1 MPTLLLKLITA
12 HLAGDYL
19 AQPSRIA
26 SEKHRPPVLLLHTTL
41 HGLLLVLV
49 ALTEPVSPRLW
60 GALLLVVIAHGAIDA
75 WTSRLAPRNL
85 RLLTLDQSL
94 RLASILVAVAI
105 ARPVELVSLGDW
117 LSAAAARRETWIVV
131 AGALAAVPAGATA
144 IGRWVAPFREQLSDE
159 SRDQRAGLGLAGL
172 WIGMLERLIVYA
184 AVLGHVELLIGFV
197 IAVKAVLRL
206 PEARERW
213 SRELAEYYLAGSL
226 ASLTWA
232 LLIAFAVRSLVA
244 ASS

>member
-1 MPTLLLKLITA
+1 LLLKLVTA

-19 AQPSRIA
+19 AQPSRVA
-26 SEKHRPPVLLLHTTL
+26 SEKHRPPVLFLHTAL
-41 HGLLLVLV
+41 HGVLLVLV
-49 ALTEPVSPRLW
+49 GLTEPGSPRLW
-60 GALLLVVIAHGAIDA
+60 AALLLVMVVHGAIDA
-75 WTSRLAPRNL
+75 WTSRLAPRDL

-94 RLASILVAVAI
+94 HLASILVAVAI
-105 ARPVELVSLGDW
+105 ARPLEVANLAGA
-117 LSAAAARRETWIVV
+117 LSAAAARREPWIVA

-172 WIGMLERLIVYA
+172 WIGMLERLLVYA
-184 AVLGHVELLIGFV
+184 AVLGHAELLIGFV

-213 SRELAEYYLAGSL
+213 SRELAEYYLVGSL

-232 LLIAFAVRSLVA
+232 LLIAFAVRALVA
-244 ASS
+244 AGS

>member
-94 RLASILVAVAI
+94 HLASILVAVAI
-105 ARPVELVSLGDW
+105 ARP
-117 LSAAAARRETWIVV
+117 
-131 AGALAAVPAGATA
+131 
-144 IGRWVAPFREQLSDE
+144 
-159 SRDQRAGLGLAGL
+159 
-172 WIGMLERLIVYA
+172 
-184 AVLGHVELLIGFV
+184 
-197 IAVKAVLRL
+197 
-206 PEARERW
+206 
-213 SRELAEYYLAGSL
+213 
-226 ASLTWA
+226 
-232 LLIAFAVRSLVA
+232 
-244 ASS
+244 